1 MADIMTKST
10 IKSNMNKLKQ
20 AATQGR
26 TRALPVERSIC
37 NYYIFRMF
45 NFMQKNNWFAFLAPT
60 LTRS

>member
-10 IKSNMNKLKQ
+10 IKSTITKRQQ

-26 TRALPVERSIC
+26 TRILSVELSLY
-37 NYYIFRMF
+37 NYYIFDML
-45 NFMQKNNWFAFLAPT
+45 NFIQKNNWFAFLAPT